1 MNIEKYTNR
10 LQEALQNAQNMGI
23 EQGNQ
28 QLEAIHLHMALIVQQ
43 DGLISKILKYMSVD
57 ADELKRDLNK
67 EI

>member
-43 DGLISKILKYMSVD
+43 DEKRLK
-57 ADELKRDLNK
+57 
-67 EI
+67 

>member
-43 DGLISKILKYMSVD
+43 DGLISNFKVHVSRCGRAEKRLK
-57 ADELKRDLNK
+57 
-67 EI
+67 